1 MNSIDDKWQD
11 MIEGVVDY
19 YNELAEI
26 ANMTNDIELS
36 VNSRRIDE
44 LDRDYS
50 RQQRNR
56 TQQIRLA
63 EKHNATLE
71 RNELLRER
79 QASIQ
84 VSADQVRA
92 DHADLYSYFEGLGL
106 DLEKIWDAEGNKT
119 RYYYDYKT
127 LLDVAKDSQRAAEL
141 ETLFEG
147 VAANKANYMDIEDEV
162 ISNIV
167 EAQEEEQELWQL
179 GLDSAMQTADNIMNV
194 HDNIISALQKEEEIL
209 NRQMNRTSKYT
220 EQQSISLDMIGNL
233 RQQLQADVNKQAE
246 ANLLKTNLYNDPR
259 YADIISWFDTSK
271 WVDVNGERTAA
282 YWNDVND
289 LQKIGDT
296 EMYNDA
302 EAFVQLL
309 GQAQQFITDAD
320 MAVEDVRDNIKSTVD
335 AYYQQQVDAANTAVE
350 TIISMLEQRKERE
363 LKALDQVHEKRMEQL
378 QDEAELVQKL
388 YNNAI
393 NLLDDVKS
401 EEDYEKQLADEQ
413 KKADNLQA
421 QIDQYALDDSDASA
435 QKRIELQK
443 QLNEQLETIDEL
455 KRNHEYEQTKKAL
468 NDDMELYNDHFSEL
482 QEAEDEQY
490 KYDQQLIE
498 ERYTQQAMYAEAYKT
513 LQTGVFE
520 DFTAKGVYSYET
532 LYTKGNQ
539 VALDLTTAYDNFATE
554 TGAKFAD
561 MGIEFTNMIGLL
573 NKSIELYDI
582 LKSKRIEAWNSD
594 VNAPYADSSGIDFY
608 GSNTRPTTN
617 SFGNNS
623 LVDSNGFTATEQLV
637 VERMRQRSLAWSD
650 SVYGE
655 KLHEENVKDARSIGA
670 TYNDADGRWYLH
682 GKPLYHTG
690 KISKESQKA
699 FESIEKNL
707 KPYEEIAKVRLDE
720 SIFTPEQMYSMARK
734 ITAMNA
740 VNQAIPISALASLSK
755 FDSQLGS
762 AETTINNANNTDNS
776 VHIGRLNIGAGNNVT
791 KYAVRDVLSDLPEHW
806 QKY

>member
-1 MNSIDDKWQD
+1 M
-11 MIEGVVDY
+11 
-19 YNELAEI
+19 NELA
-26 ANMTNDIELS
+26 
-36 VNSRRIDE
+36 
-44 LDRDYS
+44 
-50 RQQRNR
+50 QR
-56 TQQIRLA
+56 
-63 EKHNATLE
+63 
-71 RNELLRER
+71 
-79 QASIQ
+79 
-84 VSADQVRA
+84 
-92 DHADLYSYFEGLGL
+92 
-106 DLEKIWDAEGNKT
+106 
-119 RYYYDYKT
+119 
-127 LLDVAKDSQRAAEL
+127 
-141 ETLFEG
+141 
-147 VAANKANYMDIEDEV
+147 M
-162 ISNIV
+162 
-167 EAQEEEQELWQL
+167 
-179 GLDSAMQTADNIMNV
+179 
-194 HDNIISALQKEEEIL
+194 
-209 NRQMNRTSKYT
+209 
-220 EQQSISLDMIGNL
+220 
-233 RQQLQADVNKQAE
+233 
-246 ANLLKTNLYNDPR
+246 
-259 YADIISWFDTSK
+259 SK
-271 WVDVNGERTAA
+271 WIAGISE
-282 YWNDVND
+282 
-289 LQKIGDT
+289 
-296 EMYNDA
+296 
-302 EAFVQLL
+302 
-309 GQAQQFITDAD
+309 TD
-320 MAVEDVRDNIKSTVD
+320 MSLEDVKDNIKSAVD
-335 AYYQQQVDAANTAVE
+335 TYYQQQVDAANTAVE
-350 TIISMLEQRKERE
+350 TIISMIEKRKERE
-363 LKALDQVHEKRMEQL
+363 LKALDQVHEKRSEQL
-378 QDEAELVQKL
+378 QDEAELVQKII
-388 YNNAI
+388 NNAI
-393 NLLDDVKS
+393 SLLDDVKS

-468 NDDMELYNDHFSEL
+468 NDDLELYNDHFSKL

-573 NKSIELYDI
+573 NKAIELHDI
-582 LKSKRIEAWNSD
+582 LQSKRVQAWNSD

-608 GSNTRPTTN
+608 HSDIRPTTN

-623 LVDSNGFTATEQLV
+623 LVDSNGLTATEQLI
-637 VERMRQRSLAWSD
+637 VERMRQRSLAWAD
-650 SVYGE
+650 NDYGRN
-655 KLHEENVKDARSIGA
+655 LHEENVRDAALLGA
-670 TYNDADGRWYLH
+670 NHNVNYNDGEGRWYLD

-690 KISKESQKA
+690 KISKESKKA
-699 FESIEKNL
+699 FDSIEKNL

-762 AETTINNANNTDNS
+762 AETTISNANNTDNS